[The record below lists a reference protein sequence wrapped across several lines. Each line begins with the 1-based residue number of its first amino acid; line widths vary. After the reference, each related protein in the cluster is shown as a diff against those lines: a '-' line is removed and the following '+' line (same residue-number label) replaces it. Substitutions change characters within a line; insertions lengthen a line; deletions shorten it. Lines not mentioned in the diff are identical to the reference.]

1 MKTRLIFYLAFA
13 VMLAVSGCEEDE
25 EPSQIPTVPTTFSI
39 EDGAEIKELSV
50 TLNAKGS
57 TVEDRK
63 LGISYVY
70 YIGKSADD
78 LEETPAEVT
87 LEPYTQYFWRAQA
100 KTEAGEG
107 ELSEIHTFYC
117 VPDLELSS
125 DNGNG
130 EWAAIIRWN
139 NADKFKSVTISA
151 TPDHEGY
158 SLESQ
163 TVKDG
168 VDSCYFKTTEPKNDA
183 YTHWWD
189 DANGIYYEPVIYTF
203 NVEAKAQVGDKTFT
217 FTSSIKEILLDN
229 EFEVRDHEFNVYR
242 VVQIGKQ
249 TWLADDLRMKTDLNG
264 SPIEHVI
271 STLESGA
278 TGFLYQLLSE
288 ELEKISK
295 SLPKGYHISTND
307 DWVELEA
314 YYGLSEKSSSLSS
327 EIEAGEMQ
335 PALTLVDD
343 TSRNCCYPGAFEVFS
358 SWYIGVEQSVGR
370 KLASG
375 YDWKKTDY
383 TNGPET
389 RNPFNAKPFGAV
401 DWYDYRD
408 NRDKGQIVLGAH
420 TGAAFIT
427 YPIDAIRVIW
437 AYSTGI
443 NINTRPSYRCFFSV
457 RLVKD

>member
-13 VMLAVSGCEEDE
+13 VMLAVSGCEEED
-25 EPSQIPTVPTTFSI
+25 EPSPIPTVPTTFSI
-39 EDGAEIKELSV
+39 EDGAEITDTIITLS
-50 TLNAKGS
+50 AGGS
-57 TVEDRK
+57 TVEDEE
-63 LGISYVY
+63 LDVSYIY
-70 YIGKSADD
+70 YIGKSADVM
-78 LEETPAEVT
+78 EKTSAKVT
-87 LEPYTQYFWRAQA
+87 LEPYTQYFWCAQA
-100 KTEAGEG
+100 KTDVGEG
-107 ELSEIHTFYC
+107 EKTDVRTFYC
-117 VPDLELSS
+117 VPNLLELTS
-125 DNGNG
+125 DNGDG

-139 NADKFKSVTISA
+139 NADKFKSVTITA

-271 STLESGA
+271 STLGSGA
-278 TGFLYQLLSE
+278 TGVLYQLLSE

-295 SLPKGYHISTND
+295 SLPKGYHISTNE
-307 DWVELEA
+307 DWIELEA
-314 YYGLSEKSSSLSS
+314 YYGLLEKSSSLPDHGNS
-327 EIEAGEMQ
+327 EMQ
-335 PALTLVDD
+335 PAYVMIQD
-343 TSRNCCYPGAFEVFS
+343 TSIIGDFEFFA
-358 SWYIGVEQSVGR
+358 SWYMGVEQSVGR

-375 YDWKKTDY
+375 YDWKQTDY

-389 RNPFNAKPFGAV
+389 RNPFNAKPFGTV
-401 DWYDYRD
+401 EWYDYRD
-408 NRDKGQIVLGAH
+408 NSDKSQIILGAH
-420 TGAAFIT
+420 TGAAYLT
-427 YPIDAIRVIW
+427 YPIDVIRVIW

>member
-1 MKTRLIFYLAFA
+1 MQTRLIIYSAFA
-13 VMLAVSGCEEDE
+13 VMLAVSGCKETED
-25 EPSQIPTVPTTFSI
+25 EPSQIPTVPTTFSL
-39 EDGAEIKELSV
+39 EDGAEIKGLSV

-63 LGISYVY
+63 LDVSYVY

-78 LEETPAEVT
+78 LEETTAEVT

-125 DNGNG
+125 DNGSG

-139 NADKFKSVTISA
+139 NADKFKSVTITA

-158 SLESQ
+158 TLENQ
-163 TVKDG
+163 TIEGG

-189 DANGIYYEPVIYTF
+189 DEHGVYYEPVIYTF
-203 NVEAKAQVGDKTFT
+203 DVEAKAQVGDKTFT
-217 FTSSIKEILLDN
+217 FKSSIKEILLDN

-242 VVQIGKQ
+242 VAKIGNQ
-249 TWLADDLRMKTDLNG
+249 TWLADDLRMKTYLNG
-264 SPIEHVI
+264 SPIEYVI

-278 TGFLYQLLSE
+278 TGFLYQQISE
-288 ELEKISK
+288 GLENISK

-307 DWVELEA
+307 DWIELEA
-314 YYGLSEKSSSLSS
+314 YYGLSEKSSSLPDH
-327 EIEAGEMQ
+327 GNREMQ
-335 PALTLVDD
+335 PVCVMIHDTLELGD
-343 TSRNCCYPGAFEVFS
+343 FEFFA
-358 SWYIGVEQSVGR
+358 SWYMGVEQSVGR

-375 YDWKKTDY
+375 YDWKQTDY
-383 TNGPET
+383 TNSPET
-389 RNPFNAKPFGAV
+389 RNPFNAKPFGTV
-401 DWYDYRD
+401 EWYNYRD
-408 NRDKGQIVLGAH
+408 NRDKGQIVEGAH
-420 TGAAFIT
+420 TGAAYLT
-427 YPIDAIRVIW
+427 YPVDAIRLIW

-443 NINTRPSYRCFFSV
+443 NINTRPSYHSFFSV